1 MTEEE
6 YRIRLIDL
14 PCPIRSFVK
23 MDADGFY
30 TIILNSRL
38 SAEMQLKA
46 YKHEIDHIKNDD
58 LYSPLVADQIEEDR
72 HER

>member
-14 PCPIRSFVK
+14 PCPIRSFVQ

-30 TIILNSRL
+30 TIVLNSRL
-38 SAEMQLKA
+38 SAEMQRKA
-46 YKHEIDHIKNDD
+46 YLHEIDHIESDD
-58 LYSPLVADQIEEDR
+58 LHSHIVADQIEAVR
-72 HER
+72 HE